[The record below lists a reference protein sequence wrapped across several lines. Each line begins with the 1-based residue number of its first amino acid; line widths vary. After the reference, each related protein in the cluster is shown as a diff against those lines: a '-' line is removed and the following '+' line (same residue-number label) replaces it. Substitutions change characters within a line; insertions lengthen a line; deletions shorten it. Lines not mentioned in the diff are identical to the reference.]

1 MNFIIGAAQFG
12 LNYGITNEAGQV
24 SSKELRKI
32 LSYAKNNNILS
43 LDTAIEYGD
52 SEIFLGKENISDWQV
67 VTKLP
72 RIPKNT
78 KDVSKWINQQIKS
91 SLSRLKIPKLYG
103 LLLHTPVDLLSKNG
117 KEIWETIQSKK
128 DEGLVEKI
136 GFSIYNPNELE
147 LLWDTFR
154 PDIVQAPFNIL
165 DRRIKTSGWLQK
177 LNKNGVEVQVRSI
190 FLQGLLLMDP
200 IERNKFFY
208 KWHSIWSVLDSWL
221 IDNNVSPIEASLGF
235 VLSEKNIN
243 CIVVGV
249 ESKKH
254 LNEIISISNNNY
266 NFKLPEALSI
276 NDVNLIEPVNW
287 NLT

>member
-1 MNFIIGAAQFG
+1 M
-12 LNYGITNEAGQV
+12 
-24 SSKELRKI
+24 
-32 LSYAKNNNILS
+32 
-43 LDTAIEYGD
+43 
-52 SEIFLGKENISDWQV
+52 
-67 VTKLP
+67 
-72 RIPKNT
+72 
-78 KDVSKWINQQIKS
+78 
-91 SLSRLKIPKLYG
+91 
-103 LLLHTPVDLLSKNG
+103 HTPVDLLSKNG

>member
-136 GFSIYNPNELE
+136 GFSIYNPNPL
-147 LLWDTFR
+147 
-154 PDIVQAPFNIL
+154 
-165 DRRIKTSGWLQK
+165 
-177 LNKNGVEVQVRSI
+177 
-190 FLQGLLLMDP
+190 
-200 IERNKFFY
+200 
-208 KWHSIWSVLDSWL
+208 
-221 IDNNVSPIEASLGF
+221 
-235 VLSEKNIN
+235 
-243 CIVVGV
+243 
-249 ESKKH
+249 
-254 LNEIISISNNNY
+254 
-266 NFKLPEALSI
+266 
-276 NDVNLIEPVNW
+276 
-287 NLT
+287 